1 VRPRFGSAGRGW
13 LSVRGW
19 VARRDAGRQAA
30 PRWWG
35 GAGRPGG
42 GVSAG
47 RRTTLGV
54 NSGVTPLLTPRVR
67 WQGGVAAGPERK
79 LHAFAPLRGLSL
91 HIPPRQRC
99 FRSRAPAHRVA
110 CDIRRTHPHAS
121 RTRRPRKG
129 CVHRNHRHRSRCR
142 PPPPTRPPAPPSR
155 PLGRPS
161 TCPSGGRT
169 GAPPSLPTARRATAV
184 KQRHPRPQTKHT
196 GRRCLTAGDPTR
208 YLATARGSAGHLRY
222 PGATADAHRPGAA
235 AYGRGGSAHSARTRP
250 ATPRPAASSD
260 RTARRPE
267 GVGDSSAGCP

>member
-121 RTRRPRKG
+121 RTRRPRKE
-129 CVHRNHRHRSRCR
+129 CVHRNHRHRPRCR

-155 PLGRPS
+155 PLGRDQ
-161 TCPSGGRT
+161 TRVQVGGRT
-169 GAPPSLPTARRATAV
+169 CAPPSLPTARR
-184 KQRHPRPQTKHT
+184 
-196 GRRCLTAGDPTR
+196 GDGSQAAPPPPT
-208 YLATARGSAGHLRY
+208 
-222 PGATADAHRPGAA
+222 DQAHRPTLLDGRRPDALPRERASAPARRTDDTPPPPTDDQPPPHTTHSTPTAA
-235 AYGRGGSAHSARTRP
+235 P
-250 ATPRPAASSD
+250 ATMKPK
-260 RTARRPE
+260 RTNRQPTRRHRI
-267 GVGDSSAGCP
+267 